1 MMKTPA
7 QQQVIHLGLDVA
19 KAHLDLA
26 GPGIK
31 EQRFGNDAA
40 GRAELISVL
49 MGIKDPV
56 QVVCEAS
63 GGYEKAVL
71 ETLVAA
77 GVRASRVHAEDVRHF
92 ARSRGQRA
100 KNDRLDAELLA
111 EFGRERRPRL
121 WQPVEAVREELR
133 ALHDRRRQLVELRTK
148 ESNRLET
155 ASARLAQLLEKSIA
169 FLDAQ
174 IAEVDELLE
183 QHIDSDPGLKAE
195 AERLTSVRG
204 VGPVTAMALLSH
216 LPELGRVS
224 DKEIAALVGVAPF
237 AKDSGTLQGRRTI
250 RGGRVA
256 VRNVLYMA
264 AVAASRWNP
273 ILRDFYQR
281 LIAKGKPAKLALTAV
296 MRKLIVLLNRLAA
309 NPNFTLREQHCC

>member
-1 MMKTPA
+1 MKT
-7 QQQVIHLGLDVA
+7 QIEDQRIYFGLDVA

-31 EQRFGNDAA
+31 EQRFANNKQGFADIIAA
-40 GRAELISVL
+40 VEEV
-49 MGIKDPV
+49 KDRV
-56 QVVCEAS
+56 VVVCEAS
-63 GGYEKAVL
+63 GGYEKGVL
-71 ETLVAA
+71 EALVAA
-77 GVRASRVHAEDVRHF
+77 GIKASRVHAEEVRYF

-100 KNDRLDAELLA
+100 KNDRLDAGLLA

-121 WQPVEAVREELR
+121 WQPMESGCEELR

-148 ESNRLET
+148 ENNRMEN
-155 ASARLAQLLEKSIA
+155 ASPRLAGLLEKSIV

-174 IAEVDELLE
+174 IKEIDELLR
-183 QHIDSDPGLKAE
+183 QYLDSDPRLKAK
-195 AERLTSVRG
+195 AGCLTSVQG

-237 AKDSGTLQGRRTI
+237 ARDSGALQGRRTI

-256 VRNVLYMA
+256 VRNILYMS

-296 MRKLIVLLNRLAA
+296 MRKLIVLLNRMAA
-309 NPNFTLREQHCC
+309 NPDFALRSEHCC

>member
-1 MMKTPA
+1 MKTET
-7 QQQVIHLGLDVA
+7 VKETIYFGLDVA

-31 EQRFGNDAA
+31 EQRFENNPQGFTALVAA
-40 GRAELISVL
+40 LSAVKDRA
-49 MGIKDPV
+49 
-56 QVVCEAS
+56 QVICEAS

-71 ETLVAA
+71 EALVSR
-77 GVRASRVHAEDVRHF
+77 GLRASRVHAEDVRYF

-100 KNDRLDAELLA
+100 KNDRLDAGLLA
-111 EFGRERRPRL
+111 EFGRERRPRP
-121 WQPVEAVREELR
+121 WQPMEANREELR

-148 ESNRLET
+148 ESNRLEN
-155 ASARLAQLLEKSIA
+155 ASPRLKGLLEKSIA

-174 IAEVDELLE
+174 IKEVDELLQ
-183 QHIDSDPGLKAE
+183 QHIDSNPELKAQS
-195 AERLTSVRG
+195 ERLTSVQG

-224 DKEIAALVGVAPF
+224 DKEISALVGVAPF

-281 LIAKGKPAKLALTAV
+281 LVAKGKPAKLALTAV

-309 NPNFTLREQHCC
+309 NPDFTLHEQHCC